1 MHGQFLRETANTV
14 SNSSQ
19 WTWLRKRIFTKKIEG
34 LICAAQEQALSTNAI
49 KAHIYNL
56 PCSPKCRLCGIA
68 DETVDHLVS
77 SCSYLVQREY
87 KGRHDA
93 IASLIHWTLLKQA
106 GCQVC
111 SLWRRH
117 TPTTVWEN
125 DGYKVLWDFT
135 IVTYSA
141 FRHNRPDIV
150 LMRRTSNEILF
161 MIDVAIPGESRI
173 SQKTV

>member
-1 MHGQFLRETANTV
+1 MQDSFYVKLLTLCPIPHSRLGCM
-14 SNSSQ
+14 
-19 WTWLRKRIFTKKIEG
+19 RKGNFTKELEG

-111 SLWRRH
+111 SLWWRH
-117 TPTTVWEN
+117 TPTTVWKN
-125 DGYKVLWDFT
+125 DEWKVL
-135 IVTYSA
+135 
-141 FRHNRPDIV
+141 
-150 LMRRTSNEILF
+150 
-161 MIDVAIPGESRI
+161 
-173 SQKTV
+173 